1 MSDPR
6 DRGAPADPHP
16 YEALTPELVLAAVD
30 ASGHASDGRL
40 LALNSY
46 ENRVYQVG
54 IEGGRFV
61 VVKFYR
67 PQRWTDAA
75 IREEHAFAAEL
86 VAAELPVVAPLA
98 HEGETLLMHGG
109 FRYAVFPR
117 VGGRAPELDGAE
129 AAAWMGRT
137 LGRIHAVGARAPFR
151 HRGGIDLD
159 SHVREPMRQVL
170 EGPLLPADCAAR
182 YRAAIEAALPPL
194 AAAWSRAQ
202 PLERL
207 RLHGDCHPGN
217 VLWTEAGPLLVDLD
231 DARSGPAVQDLWM
244 LMTGREVQREA
255 LLEGYA
261 QFRNFDHGE
270 LALVEALRLMRQ
282 IHYAGWLSSRWQDP
296 AFPPA
301 FPWAAEARWWDTH
314 VNDIREGAQAL

>member
-1 MSDPR
+1 MN
-6 DRGAPADPHP
+6 DPHP
-16 YEALTPELVLAAVD
+16 YDALTPDLVLAAVD
-30 ASGHASDGRL
+30 AAGHASDGRL

-54 IEGGRFV
+54 LEGGRFV

-67 PQRWTDAA
+67 PGRWTDAA
-75 IREEHAFAAEL
+75 IAEEHAFTAEL
-86 VAAELPVVAPLA
+86 AAAELPVVAPLSHA
-98 HEGETLLMHGG
+98 GETLLEHAG

-117 VGGRAPELDGAE
+117 RGGRAPELDGAE

-137 LGRIHAVGARAPFR
+137 LGRVHAVGARAPFV
-151 HRGGIDLD
+151 HRGGIDLE
-159 SHVREPMRQVL
+159 SHVRAPMRQVL
-170 EGPLLPADCAAR
+170 EGPLLPDACVAR

-194 AAAWSRAQ
+194 ADAWSRAQ
-202 PLERL
+202 PVERL

-217 VLWTEAGPLLVDLD
+217 VLWTETGPLLVDLD
-231 DARSGPAVQDLWM
+231 DARSGPAIQDLWM
-244 LMTGREVQREA
+244 LMTGAEAQREA
-255 LLEGYA
+255 LLEGYS
-261 QFRNFDHGE
+261 QFRALDYVE
-270 LALVEALRLMRQ
+270 LSLVEPLRLMRQ

-314 VNDIREGAQAL
+314 VNDIREGADAL